1 MDVVDERMSNEMKK
15 AVVFSRRG
23 QVMRNDEVAQTL
35 WNEVGCNNDTTY
47 KHITE
52 HPAAHAQRLQYSV
65 CLCVYV
71 SDTSAAVLVGF
82 RKLQLQLMFSMQCLE

>member
-1 MDVVDERMSNEMKK
+1 MDVVDERMSSEMKK

-52 HPAAHAQRLQYSV
+52 HPQHMHRGYSTQSV
-65 CLCVYV
+65 CVCMYLIHLPLC
-71 SDTSAAVLVGF
+71 
-82 RKLQLQLMFSMQCLE
+82 